1 MAWLAVVAIT
11 TLYAAAVEYAIHR
24 WAMHCP
30 FPWRTKLYTDHHV
43 EHHGKGRNDLNI
55 AIDPFTVLFLGSPLL
70 WVLPSLIGWVGA
82 SLWLAAASTLYAA
95 VWTVLHASFHGVGF
109 RWAPFLPGYYVLYDH
124 HMAHHTNPGRNFGT
138 VFFWSDY
145 LMGTKV

>member
-11 TLYAAAVEYAIHR
+11 VFYAAAVEYAIHR
-24 WAMHCP
+24 WAMHRP
-30 FPWRTKLYTDHHV
+30 WPWRTKTYTDHHV
-43 EHHGKGRNDLNI
+43 EHHGKGDNTVSLE
-55 AIDPFTVLFLGSPLL
+55 ADPLTTLALSLPLL
-70 WVLPSLIGWVGA
+70 PALVALVGA
-82 SLWLAAASTLYAA
+82 WAACLWLSALA
-95 VWTVLHASFHGVGF
+95 VGYSVAWTVLHASFHGVGF